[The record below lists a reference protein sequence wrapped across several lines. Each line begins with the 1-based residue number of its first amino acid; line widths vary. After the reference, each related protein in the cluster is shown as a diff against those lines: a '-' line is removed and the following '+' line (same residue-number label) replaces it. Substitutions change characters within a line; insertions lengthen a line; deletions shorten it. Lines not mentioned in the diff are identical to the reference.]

1 MAGDGS
7 KMPREELIALVLG
20 LYADRKDMQAALEQL
35 RMELEELRSQIKGTP
50 PNSGNSS
57 TPPSR
62 DRKGN
67 RGLDR
72 QRGQRGAKPG
82 HAVHTRPLINNPNK
96 VIKAKVKT
104 CAGCGEDLRKVEA
117 DEVIR
122 RQVTELPKVAP
133 VVIETQQDHVTCP
146 HCGKHNCGE
155 LPEGLEAGAPN
166 VNCR

>member
-1 MAGDGS
+1 MSQWCQLFVPRAVFIYPS
-7 KMPREELIALVLG
+7 LWFQAPKIEQLEKMPREELIALVLG

-117 DEVIR
+117 NAVIR
-122 RQVTELPKVAP
+122 RQVTELPKVA
-133 VVIETQQDHVTCP
+133 
-146 HCGKHNCGE
+146 
-155 LPEGLEAGAPN
+155 
-166 VNCR
+166 RW